1 MDEIQL
7 DTIIGMVYLGADNP
21 SMIDCRETLAIHS
34 YSQLHDLL

>member
-21 SMIDCRETLAIHS
+21 SIDCRETLAIHS